1 MKKEG
6 KSGMRSARMPMDH
19 FEKDEGELNATSNL
33 KYAGE
38 FSNPQDLEKST
49 KDLASFVKKHQM
61 KY

>member
-1 MKKEG
+1 MKKEKG
-6 KSGMRSARMPMDH
+6 GMRSPTLPKEH
-19 FEKDEGELNATSNL
+19 FERSEGQLNATSNM

-49 KDLASFVKKHQM
+49 KDLASFVRKNKM